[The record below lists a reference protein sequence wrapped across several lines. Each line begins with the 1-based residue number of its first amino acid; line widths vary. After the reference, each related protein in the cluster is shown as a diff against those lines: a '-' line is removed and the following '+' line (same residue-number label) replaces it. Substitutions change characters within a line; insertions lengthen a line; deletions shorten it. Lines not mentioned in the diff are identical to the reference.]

1 MNNIIITLK
10 KELKSIFR
18 DKKYLTIIFLLP
30 LIIPAFIIFMGFMY
44 DGMNGS
50 DYVVGTN
57 YYLNTNE
64 QEILNNM
71 NSDINFI
78 QKKEI
83 KELENLYNNKEIA
96 AYIIKDN
103 NTYYLYTDTS
113 TESGMI
119 ISSLISSY
127 LENYNN
133 YLANNYL
140 VSEGINPNDVFNIIT
155 LETKDL
161 AKEGTDYFTNFLVNF
176 ALTYLVMIIAIT
188 AMNTTTDIIAGEK
201 ERGTFETL
209 LTFPIKSTEI
219 ITGKFLA
226 IVTSCI
232 ISSIIGIT
240 FSIPA
245 FMIVKNYTEMF
256 KEMQFNI
263 DLLNIILGI
272 IVLVVASCL
281 SAGICIALTGNAKT
295 FKEAQS
301 KQSIISFLSIIPMFA
316 GLIQVSSNI
325 LYLIPIT
332 NCGMVLNEIFLGSIN
347 YSNLL
352 LVIVSTV
359 IYTFIILLYI
369 SRQYKSEKTLF

>member
-352 LVIVSTV
+352 LVIISTI

>member
-272 IVLVVASCL
+272 IVLIVASCL

-352 LVIVSTV
+352 LVIISTI